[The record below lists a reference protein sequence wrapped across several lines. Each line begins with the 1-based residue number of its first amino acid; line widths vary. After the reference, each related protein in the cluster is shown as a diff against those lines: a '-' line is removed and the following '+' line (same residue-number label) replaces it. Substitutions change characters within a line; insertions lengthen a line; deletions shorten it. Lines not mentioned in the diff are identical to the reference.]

1 MPASLGFGT
10 ANFIPGY
17 GLRPGQVPGGEL
29 IRRSLDAGVRYFD
42 TAASYGAAESVIGDV
57 SSELA
62 SAGARLATKVAAADL
77 AQTGVAVL
85 VERVEA
91 SATRLRVAG
100 VDTLLFHS
108 SGEAVITSDAATE
121 ACAVL
126 RERGLAA
133 RTGVSTYGSADAAL
147 ALAAPWCGA
156 VQIEYSVLNPSVLA
170 PALRQK
176 RHGQE
181 LIARSVLCKGLLT
194 SNWRGAPVLTPAL
207 EPVLA
212 RADALAATWGMT
224 LPELAIRFALDT
236 PGLDVVLVGIGTVEE
251 LETALA
257 ARDRAPLTAS
267 QMAELAALDASD
279 EDATHPERWN
289 HVRTS

>member
-17 GLRPGQVPGGEL
+17 GLRPGDTPGAEL
-29 IRRSLDAGVRYFD
+29 VLRALEAGVRYFD
-42 TAASYGAAESVIGDV
+42 TAASYGAAESVIGEV
-57 SSELA
+57 SSELM
-62 SAGARLATKVAAADL
+62 SSGARLATKVAAADL
-77 AQTGVAVL
+77 ASIGVVAL

-91 SATRLRVAG
+91 SAARLRVAG

-108 SGEAVITSDAATE
+108 SGEAVIASDAAAE
-121 ACAVL
+121 ACGL
-126 RERGLAA
+126 MRERGLAA
-133 RTGVSTYGSADAAL
+133 HTGVSTYGSTDAAL

-170 PALRQK
+170 PALTHK

-194 SNWRGAPVLTPAL
+194 ANWRGAAVLTPAL

-212 RADALAATWGMT
+212 RADALAAAWGMT

-236 PGLDVVLVGIGTVEE
+236 RGLDVVLVGIGTVEE

-267 QMAELAALDASD
+267 QMGELAELDASA